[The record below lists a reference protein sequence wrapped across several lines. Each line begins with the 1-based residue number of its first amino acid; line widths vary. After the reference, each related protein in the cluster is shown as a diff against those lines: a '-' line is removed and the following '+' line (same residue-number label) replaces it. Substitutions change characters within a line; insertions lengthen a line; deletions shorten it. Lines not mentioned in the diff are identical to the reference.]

1 MVEKKEILLG
11 GKTVDE
17 MVSLTVEHLVE
28 TSVDIEAAVMEHYLA
43 AVMGGTLVRLMV
55 GHLAL

>member
-1 MVEKKEILLG
+1 MAGETAG
-11 GKTVDE
+11 E
-17 MVSLTVEHLVE
+17 MVSLMVEQLVE

-43 AVMGGTLVRLMV
+43 AVMGGTLVRLTV